1 MLFSPIWA
9 TRRPELIPI
18 SHAFQPVPVV
28 AVLLAIAAILLR
40 RPKFR
45 ASKQFHHRTGQQTG
59 RAQNG

>member
-1 MLFSPIWA
+1 MRYYIGQTPHA
-9 TRRPELIPI
+9 I

-59 RAQNG
+59 RAHNG